1 MKKRKYQICSNCI
14 MDTSDHQIVF
24 NSEGKCD
31 HCINFLDN
39 LSETWQDSISFKSI
53 SELKLIAKKIKEEG
67 KNLQHD
73 CIIGL
78 SGGTDSSYM
87 LHYIVTELDLK
98 PLVFHVD
105 GGWNSKSAVH
115 NIRKLVSKLNLDLQV
130 TVIDWEE
137 MRDLQIAY
145 FKSGLSNVDTPQDQA
160 FISVLYHY
168 ASKYNFK
175 YILNGGNISTENVIV
190 PLEWMYYTTDMRL
203 FNDVTNK
210 FLTKP
215 LTSFK
220 TSSAINHKIK
230 LRYLKGIKVIKVLDF
245 IPYIKK
251 DAVKLLEDKYNFES
265 FQNKHSE
272 SLFTRFYE
280 GYWLPTRFNF
290 DTRRLTFSSQ
300 ILTDQM
306 TREDALEKI
315 RVPALSQH
323 EVNELYDFVAK
334 KLRIPLKELQ
344 NYQTMKLKSFS
355 DYKNQALL
363 YNIASMLFKIFK
375 GDISN
380 AKR

>member
-14 MDTSDHQIVF
+14 MDTSDHRIVF

-39 LSETWQDSISFKSI
+39 LSETWQDSIHCKSI
-53 SELKLIAKKIKEEG
+53 TKLKLIAKKIKKEG
-67 KNLQHD
+67 KNKQHD
-73 CIIGL
+73 CIIGI

-87 LHYIVTELDLK
+87 LHYIVTELDLR

-105 GGWNSKSAVH
+105 GGWNSKSAVN
-115 NIRKLVSKLNLDLQV
+115 NIRKLVSNLNLDLKV

-137 MRDLQIAY
+137 MRDLQLAY
-145 FKSGLSNVDTPQDQA
+145 FKSGLSNIDTPQDQA

-168 ASKYNFK
+168 ASKYNIK

-210 FLTKP
+210 FLSKP
-215 LTSFK
+215 LASFK
-220 TSSAINHKIK
+220 TSSALNHKIK
-230 LRYLKGIKVIKVLDF
+230 LRYLKRIKVIKALDL

-251 DAVKLLEDKYNFES
+251 DAVKILKDKYNFES

-272 SLFTRFYE
+272 SLFTKFYE
-280 GYWLPTRFNF
+280 GFWLPTRFNF
-290 DTRRLTFSSQ
+290 DTRRITFSSQ
-300 ILTDQM
+300 ILTGQM
-306 TREDALEKI
+306 TRDDALEEIKAS
-315 RVPALSQH
+315 ALSQH
-323 EVNELYDFVAK
+323 EADELYDFVAK

-344 NYQTMKLKSFS
+344 SYQTMERKSFS
-355 DYKNQALL
+355 DYKNQAPL